1 MRCNNVIKVV
11 YRTGASKASAKI
23 YRFGVKVV
31 KIDILY
37 NHHRSQYRR
46 LIGSRPSCFT
56 YLNYLTPR
64 PLLRRSHLL
73 RHQLVVLLCMLLVT
87 VRVSYVTE
95 GEKSETVWFFC
106 EELFWVDGC
115 ACESFTVDC

>member
-73 RHQLVVLLCMLLVT
+73 RHQFSSPTLYV
-87 VRVSYVTE
+87 VSY
-95 GEKSETVWFFC
+95 GESVICDRGREK
-106 EELFWVDGC
+106 
-115 ACESFTVDC
+115 

>member
-11 YRTGASKASAKI
+11 YRTGASKPSAKI

-56 YLNYLTPR
+56 YLNYYPSATLETITP
-64 PLLRRSHLL
+64 PEAS
-73 RHQLVVLLCMLLVT
+73 VT
-87 VRVSYVTE
+87 SPTLYVVSYRESVICDR
-95 GEKSETVWFFC
+95 GREK
-106 EELFWVDGC
+106 
-115 ACESFTVDC
+115 